1 MSGYPRIF
9 GWIGLVVVLIVVGG
23 VLAPETAAAVCTSQT
38 DCSVHGSCVNGAC
51 FCDNGFA
58 GETCNQ
64 CAANFFNFPS
74 CTSCNAAT
82 TCSGHGSCT
91 ATGACACHTGF
102 AGPGCN
108 Q

>member
-38 DCSVHGSCVNGAC
+38 DCSVHGS
-51 FCDNGFA
+51 A